1 MHGLLLPE
9 SLERECEP
17 AGAGLGLG
25 LSPGCLAARLAGC
38 RLAGW
43 VLPLS
48 NSPSSLLMFSMA
60 VCMTKPCRHPA
71 SHTKTYSYY
80 CRYCR
85 YFR

>member
-38 RLAGW
+38 
-43 VLPLS
+43 
-48 NSPSSLLMFSMA
+48 
-60 VCMTKPCRHPA
+60 
-71 SHTKTYSYY
+71 
-80 CRYCR
+80 
-85 YFR
+85 